1 MALIN
6 PIWPLDASFQFSF
19 FVLLG
24 ILLTSGTISAW
35 CARRMAWVR
44 RHPRAAEAL
53 TLSLSAQ
60 ITAMPIQLLFYG
72 YVPLLALPVNAAA
85 GGLMSVI
92 MMGGIVCS
100 VAGAF
105 VPTVGRFIGGTLGWA
120 TGSAEALICETG
132 QTGRKHLPP
141 AGAVCVVNSHSHCRN
156 DAVQQPHSIWKGQT
170 QSFCG
175 GRFVPLR

>member
-1 MALIN
+1 MIMAVLRGLAKCRGRRYEPLTALAFAALTMALIN

-85 GGLMSVI
+85 GGLMSGI
-92 MMGGIVCS
+92 MMVESSALLQVLLCRLS
-100 VAGAF
+100 VG
-105 VPTVGRFIGGTLGWA
+105 L
-120 TGSAEALICETG
+120 
-132 QTGRKHLPP
+132 
-141 AGAVCVVNSHSHCRN
+141 
-156 DAVQQPHSIWKGQT
+156 
-170 QSFCG
+170 
-175 GRFVPLR
+175 